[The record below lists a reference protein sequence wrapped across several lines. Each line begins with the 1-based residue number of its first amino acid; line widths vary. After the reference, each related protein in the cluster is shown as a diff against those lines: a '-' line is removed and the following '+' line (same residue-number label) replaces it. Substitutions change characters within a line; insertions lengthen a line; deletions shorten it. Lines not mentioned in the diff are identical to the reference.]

1 MLSLQNRVALVT
13 GAGRGIGR
21 AIAMALA
28 DAGAEVGV
36 TARTASEVA
45 EVVDAIKK
53 AGGKAIAIVAD
64 LLDRAAPTTILE
76 QMTAKLGPIDILVNN
91 AGIGSSSDP
100 KPVAEFSDEFWER
113 TLYLNLTV
121 PYKLSKAVLPS
132 MRAKKWGRI
141 INIASINGKMP
152 SLHGAAYAAS
162 KHGLL
167 GLTRTLALEI
177 AKEGI
182 TVNAICPG
190 PVHTVMNDK
199 RLEYDAKRR
208 GITFEEVEK
217 AMTPIGGRLEPEDV
231 APLAV
236 YLASNEARMV
246 TGQAYNIC
254 GGVLLY

>member
-1 MLSLQNRVALVT
+1 MFSLQNRVALVT

-21 AIAMALA
+21 ALAIALA
-28 DAGAEVGV
+28 QAGAKVGV
-36 TARTASEVA
+36 TARTATELD
-45 EVVDAIKK
+45 EVVATVK
-53 AGGKAIAIVAD
+53 AANGEAVPIVAD
-64 LLDRAAPTTILE
+64 LTQKDAPAKILAQITE
-76 QMTAKLGPIDILVNN
+76 KIGPVDILVNN

-100 KPVAEFSDEFWER
+100 KPVAEFNDDFWEL
-113 TLYLNLTV
+113 TLLLNLTV
-121 PYKLSKAVLPS
+121 PYKLCKAVLPT
-132 MRAKKWGRI
+132 MRAKQWGRI

-167 GLTRTLALEI
+167 GFTRTLALEV
-177 AKEGI
+177 ARDGI

-190 PVHTVMNDK
+190 PVHTIMNDK

-208 GITFEEVEK
+208 GVTFEEIERS
-217 AMTPIGGRLEPEDV
+217 MTPIGGRLEPEDV

-236 YLASNEARMV
+236 YLASTEARMV